1 VLHRTDNLQSSTVYE
16 NPFFA
21 GPTHPAGKTF
31 YVCWVEGYESWGA
44 VVWGCKQSNAPFLN
58 PYMKSSGQCPMATAL
73 GKLPNFPY
81 SMFSV
86 KQAIPSNGLDQED
99 AEVCRSYVS

>member
-1 VLHRTDNLQSSTVYE
+1 MR
-16 NPFFA
+16 A
-21 GPTHPAGKTF
+21 GGGG
-31 YVCWVEGYESWGA
+31 CGL
-44 VVWGCKQSNAPFLN
+44 GCKQSNAPFLN

-86 KQAIPSNGLDQED
+86 EQAIPSSGLDQED
-99 AEVCRSYVS
+99 AEVCRSYVSQCRIFY